1 MPNRP
6 RLTWRTRIL
15 VTATSVLA
23 VVTFAFR
30 SPVATMAPAPVP
42 GNSSTVFINEIHYD
56 NASTDTGEFVEIA
69 GPAGTDLTGYS
80 IVRYNGSGGTVYTS
94 PAATTT
100 LPATIP
106 SQQGGYGTVSVS
118 YLQDG
123 LQNGSP
129 DGIALVGPG
138 DVLIQF
144 LCYEG
149 TFAAVGGPADGQT
162 CTDIGVAEG
171 TATLVG
177 HSLQL
182 GGTGT
187 TYGDFS
193 WQAAQANTQ
202 NNVNTNQTFT
212 GGGEDAP
219 PTVSSTSPTNGATG
233 VSPSANISITFS
245 ESVNASGRAFTL
257 ECPTATPIGFSQSSS
272 PATTITLDPTADLPA
287 STICTVIVT
296 ANQITDADV
305 SDPPDEMVDDFTF
318 SFTVADP
325 VVASNIII
333 NEVDS
338 DTPGTDVAEFVELY
352 DGGIGNTSLTGLV
365 VVFFNGAND
374 LSYAAFDLDGFT
386 TDGNGYFTLGNTAVP
401 GRDFVFGNGLL
412 QNGADAVALYQGNA
426 SNFPTNTPV
435 TTSSLIDAIVYDT
448 NDPDDAGLLALLNAG
463 QPQVDEDSTGNA
475 ANLSNQRCPNGGG
488 GARNTSRYKQR
499 TPSPDGA
506 NDCPPPPVFRTIPE
520 IQGSGA
526 SSPFTGF
533 EVITTGIVT
542 AIKQEFDTGTQ
553 MYKPV
558 GFFLQTTDAATDG
571 DPATSQG
578 IFVFT
583 SIAPPVAVGD
593 SITVTGE
600 VVEFFNMTELNAAPS
615 EIVVNV
621 SGNPLPAPIVLTT
634 TILDPAGSITQ
645 LERFEGMR
653 MHASSL
659 VSVAPSNNFGEIFTV
674 LEGVARPMREPG
686 IEVSQPIPPDP
697 TSGVPDCCI
706 PVWDLNPERIMLDSD
721 GVLGS
726 TQFPVTSNVTIS
738 NVTGPLDFTFSNYK
752 ILLEA
757 APSVTANMSAV
768 PVPTPDVGEFSV
780 ASYNIENFNGGDTQK
795 KKAALAIRTVLH
807 YPDVIGHVE
816 INSLAAL
823 QALAVQVNDD
833 AIAAGDPNPMYTAHL
848 IPFTG
853 MQHVGF
859 LVKTARVQVDSV
871 TQERTGDTF
880 INPNTGLP
888 ETLHDR
894 PPLVLRATFDPSGGD
909 PRPLI
914 VVVNH
919 LRSFIDIELVTNEGP
934 RVRAKR
940 KAQGEAIAELL
951 QELQT
956 DNPGLPVISVG
967 DYNAYQ
973 FNDGYTDP
981 IATIKGSPTADDE
994 IVVDA
999 SLDLVDPNYVNL
1011 TDGLPADQRYSFI
1024 FEGTP
1029 QALDHVLV
1037 NSVANSYVTRYHIA
1051 RNNSDFPESPASLFS
1066 GNVTRPESNSDHDM
1080 PVAYFNFPPTI
1091 TLTTNDI
1098 VLSPPNH
1105 SYRTVTM
1112 SDMVVSAGDA
1122 GDPNIDINDVVIS
1135 QVTSDELENAPGS
1148 VDGNTIND
1156 IVIAADCKSVQ
1167 LRAERN
1173 GSLDGRVYTVTLRV
1187 TDALGKVTT
1196 ATRLVTVR
1204 LSPGQGPAVDS
1215 GPMYSVIGSCP

>member
-1 MPNRP
+1 M
-6 RLTWRTRIL
+6 
-15 VTATSVLA
+15 S
-23 VVTFAFR
+23 
-30 SPVATMAPAPVP
+30 PAPFA
-42 GNSSTVFINEIHYD
+42 GASSTIFINEIHYD
-56 NASTDTGEFVEIA
+56 NAGTDTGEFVEIA

-80 IVRYNGSGGTVYTS
+80 IVRYNGSGGAVYTS

-118 YLQDG
+118 YATDG

-138 DVLIQF
+138 NVLIQF

-149 TFAAVGGPADGQT
+149 TFIAVGGPAGGQT
-162 CTDIGVAEG
+162 CTDIGVSEVG
-171 TATLVG
+171 TTTIG

-187 TYGDFS
+187 TYGDFA

-202 NNVNTNQTFT
+202 NNVNTNQTFN
-212 GGGEDAP
+212 GGGEDEAP
-219 PTVSSTSPTNGATG
+219 SVSSTVPTNGSTG
-233 VSPSANISITFS
+233 VNPSSNISITFT
-245 ESVNASGRAFTL
+245 ESVNASASAFTV
-257 ECPTATPIGFSQSSS
+257 ECPTATPISFSQSSS
-272 PATTITLDPTADLPA
+272 PATTITLDPTADLPD
-287 STICTVIVT
+287 STVCTVTVN
-296 ANQITDADV
+296 ANQITDADL
-305 SDPPDEMVDDFTF
+305 SDPPNEMAANYVF

-333 NEVDS
+333 NEIDS

-352 DGGIGNTSLTGLV
+352 DGGVGNTSLTGLV
-365 VVFFNGAND
+365 VVFFNGSND

-386 TDGNGYFTLGNTAVP
+386 TDANGYFTLGNTAVP
-401 GRDFVFGNGLL
+401 GRDLVFANGIL

-448 NDPDDAGLLALLNAG
+448 NDADDAGLLVLLNAG
-463 QPQVDEDSTGNA
+463 QPQVDEDSTSNA
-475 ANLSNQRCPNGGG
+475 ANVSSQRCPNGGG
-488 GARNTSRYKQR
+488 GARNTSRYRQR
-499 TPSPDGA
+499 APSPDGA

-520 IQGSGA
+520 IQGNGA
-526 SSPFTGF
+526 TSPFAGF

-542 AIKQEFDTGTQ
+542 AIKQEFDSGTQ
-553 MYKPV
+553 MYNPV
-558 GFFLQTTDAATDG
+558 GFFLQTTDADASSEG
-571 DPATSQG
+571 DPTTSQG

-583 SIAPPVAVGD
+583 SSAPPVAVGD

-615 EIVVNV
+615 EITVNAP
-621 SGNPLPAPIVLTT
+621 GNPPPAPIVLTT
-634 TILDPAGSITQ
+634 TILDPAGSVDQ

-674 LEGVARPMREPG
+674 LDGVARPMREPG
-686 IEVSQPIPPDP
+686 IEISQPIPPDP

-706 PVWDLNPERIMLDSD
+706 PIWDLNPERIMLDSD

-738 NVTGPLDFTFSNYK
+738 SVTGPLDFTFSNYK
-752 ILLEA
+752 VLPEA
-757 APSVTANMSAV
+757 PPSVTANMSAV
-768 PVPTPDVGEFSV
+768 PVPTPGVGEFTV
-780 ASYNIENFNGGDTQK
+780 AGYNIENFTGGETQK
-795 KKAALAIRTVLH
+795 KKAALTIRTVLH

-816 INSLAAL
+816 IGSLAAL
-823 QALAVQVNDD
+823 QALATQVNDD

-853 MQHVGF
+853 TQHVGY
-859 LVKTARVQVDSV
+859 LVKSARVQVDSV

-909 PRPLI
+909 PRPVI

-919 LRSFIDIELVTNEGP
+919 LRSFIDIELVAGEGP

-940 KAQGEAIAELL
+940 KAQAEAVAELL

-956 DNPGLPVISVG
+956 DNPSVPVISVG

-981 IATIKGSPTADDE
+981 IATLKGNPTADDE
-994 IVVDA
+994 VVVDE
-999 SLDLVDPNYVNL
+999 SPDLVNPNFVNL
-1011 TDGLPADQRYSFI
+1011 TDGLPASERYSFI

-1037 NSVANSYVTRYHIA
+1037 NSVANSYLKGYAIA
-1051 RNNSDFPESPASLFS
+1051 RNNSDFPEAPASLFS
-1066 GNVTRPESNSDHDM
+1066 GNVTRPEGNSDHDM
-1080 PVAYFNFPPTI
+1080 PVAYFDFPPVI
-1091 TLTTNDI
+1091 TLTTNAI
-1098 VLSPPNH
+1098 NLSPPNH
-1105 SYRTVTM
+1105 NYRTISV
-1112 SDMVVSAGDA
+1112 SDMVVSAADA
-1122 GDPNIDINDVVIS
+1122 GDSNITIDDVVIS

-1156 IVIAADCKSVQ
+1156 IVIAGDCKSVQ

-1173 GSLDGRVYTVTLRV
+1173 GALDGRVYTVTLKV
-1187 TDALGKVTT
+1187 TDAGGNVTT
-1196 ATRLVTVR
+1196 ATRQITVR
-1204 LSPGQGPAVDS
+1204 LSPGAGAAVDS
-1215 GPMYSVIGSCP
+1215 GAAYTVASACP